1 MKSRISTK
9 GQVTVPVD
17 VRRALGLA
25 PGMPVEFM
33 VREGEVVMRKGREG
47 THPVD
52 AVYGKLKLPKPVDA
66 LIEEM
71 RGPSPIRPRRRDGRR
86 PRQ

>member
-9 GQVTVPVD
+9 GQVTVPID

-25 PGMPVEFM
+25 PGMPVEFV
-33 VREGEVVMRKGREG
+33 VREGEAVMRKGREG
-47 THPVD
+47 AHPVD
-52 AVYGKLKLPKPVDA
+52 VVYGKLTLAKPVDA

-71 RGPSPIRPRRRDGRR
+71 RGPSPVKTRRQSGRR
-86 PRQ
+86 PR